1 MKRKRHQ
8 PTAPDFQGAPMMEV
22 LVGLSERVERGP
34 SIVLGGSYLRRDG
47 RLGFRHGLA
56 RRRRCDHRSAGHCVR
71 CFGHHGDS
79 VHVGIALRRRGQP
92 TRSENYI
99 GLLSRIGAWVKALK

>member
-1 MKRKRHQ
+1 MKRERHQ

-79 VHVGIALRRRGQP
+79 VHVGIALRRRD
-92 TRSENYI
+92 
-99 GLLSRIGAWVKALK
+99 